1 MSKWAKSLILLSGI
15 CSLNTMAAVDV
26 ALGDNVDLVAF
37 NGEAVGI
44 RVTPLKSLELENG
57 INQIAVKVSKLVTD
71 PQGQYEKFN
80 SEISIIT
87 FEAQDQTVD
96 VKILADIK
104 TRNDAETFNSKPVYD
119 IKSNK
124 NMQSQQDILA
134 KGPGFTRD
142 YEKEIIRYN
151 QKRNIELNSIVI
163 DTPFSAP
170 VVNSKQNETPPVN
183 IGVSEL
189 KSNFSQLNAA
199 QKKEFLMWAVS
210 Q

>member
-1 MSKWAKSLILLSGI
+1 MSKWTKSLILLSGI

-151 QKRNIELNSIVI
+151 QKRNIELKSIVI

-170 VVNSKQNETPPVN
+170 VVNSKQNETSPVN

>member
-1 MSKWAKSLILLSGI
+1 MSKWTKSLILLSGL

-26 ALGDNVDLVAF
+26 ALGDNVELVAF
-37 NGEAVGI
+37 NGESVGI
-44 RVTPLKSLELENG
+44 RVTPLKNLELEDG

-80 SEISIIT
+80 SEISVIT
-87 FEAQDQTVD
+87 FEAQNQKVD
-96 VKILADIK
+96 VRILANIK

-119 IKSNK
+119 IQSNK
-124 NMQSQQDILA
+124 KMQSQQDILP

-151 QKRNIELNSIVI
+151 KKRNIVLKSIVI
-163 DTPFSAP
+163 DTPFSEP
-170 VVNSKQNETPPVN
+170 VVNPKQDEISPASMG
-183 IGVSEL
+183 ISEL
-189 KSNFSQLNAA
+189 QSKFSQLNAV
-199 QKKEFLMWAVS
+199 QKKEFLKWAVS